1 MLQWAVAVTW
11 DEEVRLLTSL
21 FCQADPPWQVFG
33 YLFGLFVLKPGSRG
47 ERKKKNEGCTLL
59 HFKTPQILKDEI
71 RRKTSFAVSMSE
83 VSLL

>member
-1 MLQWAVAVTW
+1 VLQWAVAVTW

-47 ERKKKNEGCTLL
+47 ERKKK
-59 HFKTPQILKDEI
+59 
-71 RRKTSFAVSMSE
+71 
-83 VSLL
+83 